1 MFGKRLKKLREQ
13 AGLFQEAVADAVG
26 TSSRNIGYYENMD
39 RRPNPEMLIK
49 LANFYNVS
57 VDYLLGRSDNPHDSF
72 VSSNIKNNT
81 TVVIKILGNIR
92 AGRPLFAN
100 EHIKG
105 ELSLPQK
112 LLTSVLFYSIT
123 CC

>member
-13 AGLFQEAVADAVG
+13 AGLFQEAVAEAVG

-57 VDYLLGRSDNPHDSF
+57 VDYLWGYG
-72 VSSNIKNNT
+72 I
-81 TVVIKILGNIR
+81 ILITFLHR
-92 AGRPLFAN
+92 
-100 EHIKG
+100 
-105 ELSLPQK
+105 LPCQ
-112 LLTSVLFYSIT
+112 I
-123 CC
+123 

>member
-49 LANFYNVS
+49 LAN
-57 VDYLLGRSDNPHDSF
+57 LF
-72 VSSNIKNNT
+72 V
-81 TVVIKILGNIR
+81 
-92 AGRPLFAN
+92 
-100 EHIKG
+100 
-105 ELSLPQK
+105 
-112 LLTSVLFYSIT
+112 
-123 CC
+123 